1 MRLLWSYLGICEDV
15 DEVICFED
23 LIREVLF
30 LLICCEELRGYK
42 LLWLSSSFVMMKLKI
57 VSQHSGKY
65 EIVVVVGA
73 VDVESETISYED
85 LREEVLFLFIV
96 IVRVN
101 GIMRA
106 TPWVMI

>member
-1 MRLLWSYLGICEDV
+1 M
-15 DEVICFED
+15 
-23 LIREVLF
+23 
-30 LLICCEELRGYK
+30 
-42 LLWLSSSFVMMKLKI
+42 LWLSSSFVMMKLKM